1 MVFLYKEIII
11 IDCNIHPFPE
21 KLKIMKKNVK
31 IIFCGNAVK
40 NKDLEED
47 CAKVFKEIDFKFT
60 SIGTPQ
66 KNGVL

>member
-1 MVFLYKEIII
+1 
-11 IDCNIHPFPE
+11 
-21 KLKIMKKNVK
+21 MKKNVK

-47 CAKVFKEIDFKFT
+47 CAKFFKEIDFKFT